1 MDRLVSDRQASDQEK
16 VASKTLFRRYKQI
29 LVKRATSRFDNPGT
43 GRTST
48 ANLLWMCDTAL
59 TRDMPLGKMSRWLG
73 FVQGVMATKG
83 LIDVDEERD
92 FSRPLFHAVY
102 GDAETLER

>member
-1 MDRLVSDRQASDQEK
+1 MKQSAAQAATVRPVSDQQEI
-16 VASKTLFRRYKQI
+16 VASKELFRRYKSI
-29 LVKRATSRFDNPGT
+29 LKKRAASRFDDPGT

-48 ANLLWMCDTAL
+48 ENLLWMCDTAL

-83 LIDVDEERD
+83 LID
-92 FSRPLFHAVY
+92 
-102 GDAETLER
+102 